1 MITITKKEKKVL
13 DAVGKYADD
22 YEGGIPQEVLRNK
35 LDIHEYQLYEI
46 LNSLNKKNIIKQDEN
61 RVNLLETH
69 QEINTVDSKQDVI
82 DAELDKIEQDS
93 LDLIKTIV
101 KDGVVPKYEL
111 EGNLLYGPL
120 KLTDFRMYNV
130 IISLTNKG
138 MIKPVRRNDEQY
150 YRLMLSSD

>member
-61 RVNLLETH
+61 RVNLLETD

-101 KDGVVPKYEL
+101 KDGVVPKY
-111 EGNLLYGPL
+111 
-120 KLTDFRMYNV
+120 
-130 IISLTNKG
+130 
-138 MIKPVRRNDEQY
+138 
-150 YRLMLSSD
+150 